1 MVESIRNRFGSAEP
15 MSSLETVS
23 TRAADKNLTELP
35 EVVVKNLAFGV
46 NVYKNTIS
54 KEECYKHI
62 IDLEAELSNSD
73 APRWREQESDQSMRV
88 AVDFQMDIESLG
100 PETEANKNLHRI
112 YSSVFKGVKTCID
125 DYSKSWG
132 INIDEYEPFNFVKY
146 SYPNSFFELH
156 IDHSPNN
163 VRTVSAIV
171 YLNDNYDGGEL
182 HFPRLDGLTIKPE
195 AGDVIVF
202 PSTFLYQHESKPILR
217 GNKYS
222 VVAFTDY
229 RKRR

>member
-1 MVESIRNRFGSAEP
+1 MSNLDTLSLRASDRSLAEP
-15 MSSLETVS
+15 VGVT
-23 TRAADKNLTELP
+23 
-35 EVVVKNLAFGV
+35 VKNVSFGV

-54 KEECYKHI
+54 REECYKHI
-62 IDLEAELSNSD
+62 IDLENELSNKKGTL
-73 APRWREQESDQSMRV
+73 WREPESDQSLRV
-88 AVDFQMDIESLG
+88 AVDFHMDKELLG
-100 PETEANKNLHRI
+100 PETEKNRTLHHI
-112 YSSVFKGVKTCID
+112 YKSIFTKVKQCID
-125 DYSKSWG
+125 DYSSAWG
-132 INIDEYEPFNFVKY
+132 IGIEEYEPLNFVKY
-146 SYPNSFFELH
+146 SYPSSYFELH
-156 IDHSPNN
+156 IDHSPNT

-182 HFPRLDGLTIKPE
+182 HFPRLDDLTIKPE

-202 PSTFLYQHESKPILR
+202 PSTFIYQHESKPMLR